1 MKKNITIN
9 LCGRLFNIDEDAYEL
24 LRHYI
29 DTLRSYFAKQEGGEE
44 IADDIETR
52 IAELLEELKNQ
63 GTEAVNIDHI
73 KEIVH
78 RIGKPE
84 EMDGLEGTNDER
96 NNDNGHKYD
105 SFQSAA
111 KGALNNVRERTKGKS
126 LYRDPNDKKMMGVL
140 SGFANYFGGDVV
152 WWRLGYTALVLL
164 CFTISAYNFLWFM
177 RNHWLYVDMSL
188 WGVALIIA
196 YVILAI
202 IMPVAES
209 PEDRLRMKG
218 KEVNPQNL
226 AEELAPLSSPVE
238 NTGEESSANQETE
251 APSDTPKRESKR
263 RESSGCI
270 STTFGCI
277 GGIFT
282 ALWTVVTTL
291 FRWCIYA
298 FGAFIA
304 VMCLL
309 GIVVL
314 GVIAISPENT
324 IFSGHYDFIR
334 SAEFAAFMPSLM
346 KLFYLFIIAAIITL
360 AITAYAIIHSLLN
373 EFKQMQPMPYRQRI
387 ALLVMWLVGVVVA
400 VAAAVIGIPKFDKA
414 DEDFY
419 RKKYD
424 AFLYEKDIHDGIYI
438 QPHEWEY
445 LHKNRWKV
453 VNAEGCND
461 RFTAVGE
468 YYVEK
473 DRWNRYLDCYN
484 EDGRQRYRVER
495 TDTLM
500 PGRYHLYC
508 AARANGP
515 GAFVYLLVGDKKEL
529 IEIWANG
536 NTRGNIFAA
545 ARGVTDSISR
555 EMKSEKI
562 SKEEAQKRLEPV
574 RNMAIANGGKGY
586 GWNRFGFSTFEIK
599 KPTAVSYGLTSDYQF
614 TGQPFRGQWFSACD
628 FVFEKL
634 DE

>member
-73 KEIVH
+73 KEIIH

-84 EMDGLEGTNDER
+84 EMDGYEGTNDEK
-96 NNDNGHKYD
+96 NDDDGHKYD

-111 KGALNNVRERTKGKS
+111 KGALNNVRERTKGKR

-238 NTGEESSANQETE
+238 NTGDESSANQEAE
-251 APSDTPKRESKR
+251 APSESQKRESKR

-309 GIVVL
+309 GM
-314 GVIAISPENT
+314 VILMAFALNPEET
-324 IFSGHYDFIR
+324 IFKRYDFFQT
-334 SAEFAAFMPSLM
+334 ADFATIIPSLT
-346 KLFYLFIIAAIITL
+346 LPFYIFIVASVLVL

-373 EFKQMQPMPYRQRI
+373 ELRQMPSMPYRQRI
-387 ALLVMWLVGVVVA
+387 FLLVTWFLGLLVAGVTLA
-400 VAAAVIGIPKFDKA
+400 YGIPILNNA
-414 DEDFY
+414 SDEYYD
-419 RKKYD
+419 KKYQNWFKKED
-424 AFLYEKDIHDGIYI
+424 PDHYSINTVE
-438 QPHEWEY
+438 QEY
-445 LHKNRWKV
+445 LQQNGWWI
-453 VNAEGCND
+453 VNAVGCNN

-468 YYVEK
+468 YYVEEN
-473 DRWNRYLDCYN
+473 RWNRYLDCYD
-484 EDGRQRYRVER
+484 EHSSQRYRVEHI
-495 TDTLM
+495 DTVVM
-500 PGRYHLYC
+500 PGEYKLHC
-508 AARANGP
+508 AARANGR
-515 GAFVYLLVGDKKEL
+515 GAFVYLLIGDKKEL
-529 IEIWANG
+529 IEIPATG
-536 NTRGNIFAA
+536 NTGGSIWEQAKAEWNNLYAETKSGNITPKEAKERKA
-545 ARGVTDSISR
+545 
-555 EMKSEKI
+555 ELQQKI
-562 SKEEAQKRLEPV
+562 K
-574 RNMAIANGGKGY
+574 ANNGKGY
-586 GWNRFGFSTFEIK
+586 GWNTIWFKTVTITEPNTVVR
-599 KPTAVSYGLTSDYQF
+599 YGLTSDPDF
-614 TGQPFRGQWFSACD
+614 TGQTWLGQYFSACD
-628 FVFEKL
+628 FVIVKI
-634 DE
+634 D

>member
-24 LRHYI
+24 LQHYM
-29 DTLRSYFAKQEGGEE
+29 DTLRSYFAKQEGGDE
-44 IADDIETR
+44 IADDIEIR
-52 IAELLEELKNQ
+52 IAELFDELKQQ
-63 GTEAVNIDHI
+63 GIEAINIEHV
-73 KEIVH
+73 KEIIH
-78 RIGKPE
+78 RIGSPE
-84 EMDGLEGTNDER
+84 ELTDSEGTNDE
-96 NNDNGHKYD
+96 NNGDEGHKYD

-111 KGALNNVRERTKGKS
+111 KGVFDNVREKTKGKR
-126 LYRDPNDKKMMGVL
+126 LYRDPINKKMMGVL

-152 WWRLGYTALVLL
+152 WWRLGYTGLVLL
-164 CFTISAYNFLWFM
+164 FFTSSAYNLLWFM
-177 RNHWLYVDMSL
+177 RNHWLYFDVSL
-188 WGVALIIA
+188 WGVALVVA

-202 IMPVAES
+202 LMPVAES

-226 AEELAPLSSPVE
+226 AEELAPLSSHVE
-238 NTGEESSANQETE
+238 NTSEESSANQETE
-251 APSDTPKRESKR
+251 APSEPINKEPYR
-263 RESSGCI
+263 RKSSGCI

-282 ALWTVVTTL
+282 ALWTMITTL

-304 VMCLL
+304 VICLL
-309 GIVVL
+309 GIAGL

-324 IFSGHYDFIR
+324 IFSGHYDFIH
-334 SAEFAAFMPSLM
+334 SAKFAAIMPSLM
-346 KLFYLFIIAAIITL
+346 KPLYLFIIAAIITL

-400 VAAAVIGIPKFDKA
+400 VAAAVIGIPKFNKA
-414 DEDFY
+414 DEDLY

-424 AFLYEKDIHDGIYI
+424 AYLYEKDFHDGIYI

-484 EDGRQRYRVER
+484 EHGRQRYRVER

-500 PGRYHLYC
+500 PGNYYLHC
-508 AARANGP
+508 AARANGR
-515 GAFVYLLVGDKKEL
+515 GAFVYLVVNGKKEL
-529 IEIWANG
+529 IEIPVNG

-545 ARGVTDSISR
+545 AKGETNRISR
-555 EMKSEKI
+555 DMKSGKI
-562 SKEEAQKRLEPV
+562 SKEEAQKQLEPF
-574 RNMAIANGGKGY
+574 RNMAIANGGMGY
-586 GWNRFGFSTFEIK
+586 GWDRISSNSFVIT
-599 KPTAVSYGLTSDYQF
+599 KPTAVSYGLTSDSDF
-614 TGQPFRGQWFSACD
+614 TGQGFRGQWFSACD
-628 FVFEKL
+628 FVFERL
-634 DE
+634 G

>member
-44 IADDIETR
+44 IADDIESR

-73 KEIVH
+73 KEIIH

-84 EMDGLEGTNDER
+84 EMDGYEGTNDEK
-96 NNDNGHKYD
+96 NNDDGHRYD

-309 GIVVL
+309 GM
-314 GVIAISPENT
+314 VILMAFALNPEET
-324 IFSGHYDFIR
+324 IFKRYDFFQT
-334 SAEFAAFMPSLM
+334 ADFAA
-346 KLFYLFIIAAIITL
+346 IIAA
-360 AITAYAIIHSLLN
+360 TAQ
-373 EFKQMQPMPYRQRI
+373 E
-387 ALLVMWLVGVVVA
+387 
-400 VAAAVIGIPKFDKA
+400 
-414 DEDFY
+414 
-419 RKKYD
+419 
-424 AFLYEKDIHDGIYI
+424 
-438 QPHEWEY
+438 
-445 LHKNRWKV
+445 
-453 VNAEGCND
+453 
-461 RFTAVGE
+461 
-468 YYVEK
+468 
-473 DRWNRYLDCYN
+473 
-484 EDGRQRYRVER
+484 
-495 TDTLM
+495 
-500 PGRYHLYC
+500 
-508 AARANGP
+508 
-515 GAFVYLLVGDKKEL
+515 
-529 IEIWANG
+529 
-536 NTRGNIFAA
+536 
-545 ARGVTDSISR
+545 
-555 EMKSEKI
+555 
-562 SKEEAQKRLEPV
+562 
-574 RNMAIANGGKGY
+574 
-586 GWNRFGFSTFEIK
+586 
-599 KPTAVSYGLTSDYQF
+599 
-614 TGQPFRGQWFSACD
+614 
-628 FVFEKL
+628 
-634 DE
+634 